1 MLSKKKEKESK
12 SRLLYQKHRL
22 GAREN
27 NQSCNYTGA
36 LRDDLEEGLFKSVPA
51 ADCFDSS
58 GLHNSFIDEAEL
70 NRE

>member
-1 MLSKKKEKESK
+1 MLSEKSKSK
-12 SRLLYQKHRL
+12 SRLRYKKPRL

-27 NQSCNYTGA
+27 NQSCNCTGA
-36 LRDDLEEGLFKSVPA
+36 LHDALEEGLFKSVAA

-58 GLHNSFIDEAEL
+58 GLHISFIDEAEL